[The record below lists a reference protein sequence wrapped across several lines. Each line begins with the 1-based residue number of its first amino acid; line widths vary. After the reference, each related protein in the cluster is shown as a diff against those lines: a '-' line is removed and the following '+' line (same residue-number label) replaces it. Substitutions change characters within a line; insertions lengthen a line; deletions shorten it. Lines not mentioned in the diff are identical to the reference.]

1 MIDKQTMLD
10 LLKEH
15 DRIDDYEAGK
25 HLANPRGAV
34 ALLRKDH
41 DIIINDQTNK
51 KREYILC
58 E

>member
-1 MIDKQTMLD
+1 MLD

-25 HLANPRGAV
+25 HLTNPRGAV

-41 DIIINDQTNK
+41 DIIINEQTNK
-51 KREYILC
+51 KREYILVR
-58 E
+58 